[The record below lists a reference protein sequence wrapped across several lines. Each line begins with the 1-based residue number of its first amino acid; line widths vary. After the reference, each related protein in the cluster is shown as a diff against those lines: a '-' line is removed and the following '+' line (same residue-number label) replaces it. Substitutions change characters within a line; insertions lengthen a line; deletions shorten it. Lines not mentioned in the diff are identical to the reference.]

1 MSHTWEDLRAW
12 VLARNPDVRE
22 LDADTDII
30 ETRIVNS
37 LQFVELMLHVEQ
49 LCGRELSADEVN
61 LEAFR
66 TLRSIEKSF
75 LVSAGQSL

>member
-1 MSHTWEDLRAW
+1 MSYTWEDLRTW
-12 VLARNPDVRE
+12 VIARNPDAPE

-37 LQFVELMLHVEQ
+37 LQFVELMLHVEE
-49 LCGRELSADEVN
+49 LCGRELSADEIN
-61 LEAFR
+61 LETFR

-75 LVSAGQSL
+75 LIS